1 LAAIRFGRTFNGQ
14 HKENPMEKT
23 ITEIRFYGPGIG
35 YGTEMVNANGQ
46 AAIKYHTVTEGREGR
61 SDTQGRR

>member
-1 LAAIRFGRTFNGQ
+1 
-14 HKENPMEKT
+14 MEKT

-46 AAIKYHTVTEGREGR
+46 AAINIVKTRVPGAQILTVKYHTVPEGRDGR